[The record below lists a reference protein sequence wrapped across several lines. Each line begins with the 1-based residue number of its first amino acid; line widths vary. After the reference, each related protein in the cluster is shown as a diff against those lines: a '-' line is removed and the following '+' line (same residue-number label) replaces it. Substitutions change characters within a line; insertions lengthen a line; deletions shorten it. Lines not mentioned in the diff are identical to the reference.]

1 LPDTSPSAVKT
12 GSVQVKYADGTERT
26 LPIHGLSE
34 LKLFVL
40 MDELGFKHISELT
53 CDEMTV
59 QKIRFMLR
67 AVAEALTFEKTQDV
81 WTLDRIQQAFA
92 DVEQIAKAFTLCIE
106 FSNLRRAPADFK
118 PQPKG
123 RSGTY
128 V

>member
-1 LPDTSPSAVKT
+1 MKT